1 MNAKQVLHVLLVCQ
15 LRKENDLMA
24 ECMLFRM
31 AMIGAVIGV
40 FALAT
45 IVGKIA
51 HATWYLFDQRKERHV

>member
-1 MNAKQVLHVLLVCQ
+1 
-15 LRKENDLMA
+15 MA

-51 HATWYLFDQRKERHV
+51 HATWYLFDQRKERHVWPVLALSGCW